1 MKTEEKRKAD
11 CLQVKEQKQKS
22 REQQIAEISL
32 NPITLNTNTA
42 RVFSSGVFGELA
54 ITESIEVVRKMTDAV
69 VQGSNLNELEEL
81 LTTQAVALN
90 GIFNYLAL
98 RAHTNIGHY
107 PETVE
112 KYMKLALKA
121 QAQCRSTIEAINE
134 IKNPSSAPTF
144 VKQANIGNA
153 VQVNNGQQNQTS
165 THAGAHARMGKT
177 PPEPNKLLAAD
188 QPATLP
194 TFTGGVINDLDS
206 RKAAAAV

>member
-11 CLQVKEQKQKS
+11 CLQVMEQKEKS
-22 REQQIAEISL
+22 REQQVAEISL

-134 IKNPSSAPTF
+134 IKNP
-144 VKQANIGNA
+144 I
-153 VQVNNGQQNQTS
+153 
-165 THAGAHARMGKT
+165 KT
-177 PPEPNKLLAAD
+177 EIFSLPNKSFDKERA
-188 QPATLP
+188 
-194 TFTGGVINDLDS
+194 FS
-206 RKAAAAV
+206 CCSAVKHCYFFCSHTPSFLCIVL

>member
-11 CLQVKEQKQKS
+11 CLQVMEQEQKS
-22 REQQIAEISL
+22 REQQVAEISL

-112 KYMKLALKA
+112 RYMKLALKA
-121 QAQCRSTIEAINE
+121 QSQCRSTIEAINE
-134 IKNPSSAPTF
+134 IKNPSSATF
-144 VKQANIGNA
+144 VRQANIGNA
-153 VQVNNGQQNQTS
+153 VQVNNGKPNLTS
-165 THAGAHARMGKT
+165 THAGARTGEKQT
-177 PPEPNKLLAAD
+177 EPNKLLAAD

>member
-11 CLQVKEQKQKS
+11 CLQVMEQKEKS
-22 REQQIAEISL
+22 REQQVAEISL

-42 RVFSSGVFGELA
+42 RVFSSGIFGELA
-54 ITESIEVVRKMTDAV
+54 ITESLEVVRKMTDVV

-98 RAHTNIGHY
+98 RAHTNIGHC

-121 QAQCRSTIEAINE
+121 QSQCRSTIEAINE

-153 VQVNNGQQNQTS
+153 VQVNNGANNQTS
-165 THAGAHARMGKT
+165 THAHTRTRKIPT
-177 PPEPNKLLAAD
+177 EPNKLLAAD
-188 QPATLP
+188 QPATLS
-194 TFTGGVINDLDS
+194 TLTGGVSNDLDS
-206 RKAAAAV
+206 RKATAAV

>member
-11 CLQVKEQKQKS
+11 CLQVMEQEQKS
-22 REQQIAEISL
+22 REQQVAEISL

-112 KYMKLALKA
+112 RYMKLALKA
-121 QAQCRSTIEAINE
+121 QSQCRSTIEAINE
-134 IKNPSSAPTF
+134 IKNPSSATF
-144 VKQANIGNA
+144 VRQANIGNA
-153 VQVNNGQQNQTS
+153 VQVNNGKPNLTS
-165 THAGAHARMGKT
+165 THAGARTGKKQT
-177 PPEPNKLLAAD
+177 EPNKLLAAD

-206 RKAAAAV
+206 RKATAAV

>member
-11 CLQVKEQKQKS
+11 CLQVMEQEQKS
-22 REQQIAEISL
+22 REQQVAEISL

-112 KYMKLALKA
+112 RYMKLALKA
-121 QAQCRSTIEAINE
+121 QSQCRSTIEAINE
-134 IKNPSSAPTF
+134 IKNPSSATF
-144 VKQANIGNA
+144 VRQANIGNA
-153 VQVNNGQQNQTS
+153 VQVNNGKPNLTS
-165 THAGAHARMGKT
+165 THAGARTGEKQT
-177 PPEPNKLLAAD
+177 EPNKLLAAD

-194 TFTGGVINDLDS
+194 TFNGGVINDLDS

>member
-11 CLQVKEQKQKS
+11 CLQVMEQEQKS
-22 REQQIAEISL
+22 REQQVAEISL

-112 KYMKLALKA
+112 RYMKLALKA
-121 QAQCRSTIEAINE
+121 QSQCRSTIEAINE
-134 IKNPSSAPTF
+134 IKNPSSATF
-144 VKQANIGNA
+144 VRQANIGNA
-153 VQVNNGQQNQTS
+153 VQVNNGKPNLTS
-165 THAGAHARMGKT
+165 THAGARTGKKQT
-177 PPEPNKLLAAD
+177 EPNKLLAAD

>member
-1 MKTEEKRKAD
+1 MKTEEKQKAD
-11 CLQVKEQKQKS
+11 RLRVTEQKQKS

-121 QAQCRSTIEAINE
+121 QSQCRSTIEAINE
-134 IKNPSSAPTF
+134 IKNPSSATF
-144 VKQANIGNA
+144 VRQANIGNA
-153 VQVNNGQQNQTS
+153 VQVNNGKPNLTS
-165 THAGAHARMGKT
+165 THAGARTGKKQT
-177 PPEPNKLLAAD
+177 EPNKLLAAD

-206 RKAAAAV
+206 RKATAAV

>member
-11 CLQVKEQKQKS
+11 CLQVMEQKEKS
-22 REQQIAEISL
+22 REQQVAEISL

-121 QAQCRSTIEAINE
+121 QSQCRSTIEAINE
-134 IKNPSSAPTF
+134 IKNPSSATF
-144 VKQANIGNA
+144 VRQANIGNA
-153 VQVNNGQQNQTS
+153 VQVNNGKPNLTS
-165 THAGAHARMGKT
+165 THAGARTGKKQT
-177 PPEPNKLLAAD
+177 EPNKLLAAD

-206 RKAAAAV
+206 RKATAAV

>member
-1 MKTEEKRKAD
+1 MKTEEKQKAD
-11 CLQVKEQKQKS
+11 RLRVTEQKQKS

-121 QAQCRSTIEAINE
+121 QSQCRSTIEAINE
-134 IKNPSSAPTF
+134 IKNPSSATF
-144 VKQANIGNA
+144 VRQANIGNA
-153 VQVNNGQQNQTS
+153 VQVNNGKPNLTS
-165 THAGAHARMGKT
+165 THAGARTRKKQT
-177 PPEPNKLLAAD
+177 EPNKLLAAD

-206 RKAAAAV
+206 RKATAAV

>member
-22 REQQIAEISL
+22 REQQVAEVSL

-121 QAQCRSTIEAINE
+121 QSQCRSTIEAINE
-134 IKNPSSAPTF
+134 IKNPSSATF
-144 VKQANIGNA
+144 VRQANIGNA
-153 VQVNNGQQNQTS
+153 VQVNNGQQNRSS
-165 THAGAHARMGKT
+165 THAHARMEKNQT
-177 PPEPNKLLAAD
+177 EPNKLLAAD
-188 QPATLP
+188 QPATLS
-194 TFTGGVINDLDS
+194 TLTGGVINDLDS

>member
-11 CLQVKEQKQKS
+11 CLRVMEQEQKS
-22 REQQIAEISL
+22 REQQVAEISL

-121 QAQCRSTIEAINE
+121 QSQCRSTIEAINE
-134 IKNPSSAPTF
+134 IKNPSSATF
-144 VKQANIGNA
+144 VRQANIGNA
-153 VQVNNGQQNQTS
+153 VQVNNGKPNLTS
-165 THAGAHARMGKT
+165 THAGARTGKKQT
-177 PPEPNKLLAAD
+177 EPNKLLAAD

>member
-11 CLQVKEQKQKS
+11 CLQVMEQEQKS
-22 REQQIAEISL
+22 REQQVAEISL

-121 QAQCRSTIEAINE
+121 QSQCRSTIEAINE
-134 IKNPSSAPTF
+134 IKNPSSATF
-144 VKQANIGNA
+144 VRQANIGNA
-153 VQVNNGQQNQTS
+153 VQVNNGKPNLTS
-165 THAGAHARMGKT
+165 THAGARTGKKQT
-177 PPEPNKLLAAD
+177 EPNKLLAAD

>member
-11 CLQVKEQKQKS
+11 CLQVMEQEQKS
-22 REQQIAEISL
+22 REQQVAEISL

-121 QAQCRSTIEAINE
+121 QSQCRSTIEAINE
-134 IKNPSSAPTF
+134 IKNPSSATF
-144 VKQANIGNA
+144 VRQANIGNA
-153 VQVNNGQQNQTS
+153 VQVNNGKPNLTS
-165 THAGAHARMGKT
+165 THAGARKGEKQT
-177 PPEPNKLLAAD
+177 EPKKLLAAD

>member
-11 CLQVKEQKQKS
+11 CLQVMEQEQKS
-22 REQQIAEISL
+22 REQQVAEISL

-121 QAQCRSTIEAINE
+121 QSQCRSTIEANNE
-134 IKNPSSAPTF
+134 IKNPSSATF
-144 VKQANIGNA
+144 VRQANIGNA
-153 VQVNNGQQNQTS
+153 VQVNNGKPNLTS
-165 THAGAHARMGKT
+165 THAGARTGKKQT
-177 PPEPNKLLAAD
+177 EPNKLLAAD

>member
-11 CLQVKEQKQKS
+11 CLQVMEQKEKS
-22 REQQIAEISL
+22 REQQVAEISL

-42 RVFSSGVFGELA
+42 RVFSSGIFGELA
-54 ITESIEVVRKMTDAV
+54 ITESLEVVRKMTDVV

-121 QAQCRSTIEAINE
+121 QSQCRSTIEAINE
-134 IKNPSSAPTF
+134 IKNPSSATF
-144 VKQANIGNA
+144 VRQANIGNA
-153 VQVNNGQQNQTS
+153 VQVNNGKPNLTS
-165 THAGAHARMGKT
+165 THAGARTGKKQT
-177 PPEPNKLLAAD
+177 EPNKLLAAD
-188 QPATLP
+188 QPATLS
-194 TFTGGVINDLDS
+194 TLTGGVINDLDS
-206 RKAAAAV
+206 RKAAAAI